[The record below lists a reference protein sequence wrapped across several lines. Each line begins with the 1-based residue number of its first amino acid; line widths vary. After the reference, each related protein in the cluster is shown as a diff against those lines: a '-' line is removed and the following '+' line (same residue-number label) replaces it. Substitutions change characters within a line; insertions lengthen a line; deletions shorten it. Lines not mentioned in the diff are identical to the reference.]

1 MRFVTILAAL
11 LMAPVQAQENTA
23 PTPDIVLKPAVRK
36 TATVSNNEYRVARD
50 ENNKFIFIAPAQKEI
65 IVNPLL
71 IEVEI
76 EKQ

>member
-1 MRFVTILAAL
+1 T
-11 LMAPVQAQENTA
+11 
-23 PTPDIVLKPAVRK
+23 PTPDIVLKPAVLK
-36 TATVSNNEYRVARD
+36 TATVSDNEYRVAID
-50 ENNKFIFIAPAQKEI
+50 ENNKFVFIAPAEKEI